1 MSEVI
6 NVHNLIREIEDIERR
21 LEDIKIELLKL
32 KAQQL
37 EAEEINDEEADQLI
51 REAEKAYKSGEW
63 LTIEEFRKEVG
74 LDWHFSSENL
84 ALQEDVRLVTLWW
97 ECGKSI

>member
-1 MSEVI
+1 MKCDNGEKMSEVI
-6 NVHNLIREIEDIERR
+6 NVRNLIGEIEDIEKR
-21 LEDIKIELLKL
+21 LEGIKIELLKL

-51 REAEKAYKSGEW
+51 RESEEAYKSGEG

-74 LDWHFSSENL
+74 LD
-84 ALQEDVRLVTLWW
+84 
-97 ECGKSI
+97 

>member
-1 MSEVI
+1 M
-6 NVHNLIREIEDIERR
+6 
-21 LEDIKIELLKL
+21 LKL

-74 LDWHFSSENL
+74 LD
-84 ALQEDVRLVTLWW
+84 
-97 ECGKSI
+97 

>member
-1 MSEVI
+1 MKCDNGEKMSEVI
-6 NVHNLIREIEDIERR
+6 NVRNLIGEIEDIEKR
-21 LEDIKIELLKL
+21 LEGIKIELLKL

-51 REAEKAYKSGEW
+51 REAEEAYKSGEG

-74 LDWHFSSENL
+74 LD
-84 ALQEDVRLVTLWW
+84 
-97 ECGKSI
+97 

>member
-1 MSEVI
+1 VKCDNGEKMSEVI
-6 NVHNLIREIEDIERR
+6 NVRNLIGEIEDIEKR
-21 LEDIKIELLKL
+21 LEGIKIELLKL

-51 REAEKAYKSGEW
+51 RESEEAYKSGEG

-74 LDWHFSSENL
+74 LD
-84 ALQEDVRLVTLWW
+84 
-97 ECGKSI
+97 